1 MNHVLI
7 VDDEA
12 DIRESLEAIL
22 SEEDY
27 VITTAGSAAE
37 ALELLR
43 DADYQAVLL
52 DIWLSNPGGASGEP
66 DGLDVLA
73 AIRGDVS
80 HPPRPGSPEVIMISG
95 HATIEAAVRAT
106 KLGAYD
112 FLEKPL
118 SMDRTLLVLRNAIQ
132 AHHLREDNQE
142 FSRQLTKGSITGQS
156 ISVKALRQQ
165 IKLMAPTNGR
175 VLIFGE
181 SGAGKE
187 LVARS
192 MHAESLRRDRVF
204 VELNCAAIPEDFI
217 ETELFGYR
225 HGAGP
230 GGLNQ
235 PSEKRGTFERADG
248 GTLFLDEVGDMSLKT
263 QAKVLRTLDEQ
274 RFYPVGASTPV
285 HVDTRVIAA
294 TNKDLEEEIARGNF
308 REDLFYRLNVIP
320 FYVPPL
326 RDRKEDIPLLAR
338 EFLSEFGQQ
347 YGRPHVEIAD
357 AALSALKQY
366 HWPGNVRELR
376 NVIERVLILNPKAQR
391 IESKHLPMLVQRTE
405 GVARSDSNSS
415 ARPINGNRE
424 EFSTLLQA
432 REAYERDYILKELD
446 RCLGNVTRAA
456 ESLGLE
462 RSHLYRKMKALG
474 ISTHD

>member
-12 DIRESLEAIL
+12 DIRESLQAIL

-27 VITTAGSAAE
+27 IITTAGTAAE

-52 DIWLSNPGGASGEP
+52 DIWLPDG

-73 AIRGDVS
+73 QIRGDAS
-80 HPPRPGSPEVIMISG
+80 SSPRPGAPEVIMISG
-95 HATIEAAVRAT
+95 HGTIEAAVRAT

-118 SMDRTLLVLRNAIQ
+118 SMDRTLLVLRNALQ
-132 AHHLREDNQE
+132 AHRLREDNQE
-142 FSRQLTKGSITGQS
+142 FARQLTRGAVTGES

-175 VLIFGE
+175 VLIYGE

-187 LVARS
+187 LVARA
-192 MHAESLRRDRVF
+192 MHAESLRRDGVF

-230 GGLNQ
+230 GGPNQ
-235 PSEKRGTFERADG
+235 PNEKRGTFERAHG

-263 QAKVLRTLDEQ
+263 QAKVLRALDEQ

-320 FYVPPL
+320 FFVPPL
-326 RDRKEDIPLLAR
+326 RERKEDIPALSR
-338 EFLSEFGQQ
+338 EFLSEFGAQ
-347 YGRPHVEIAD
+347 YGRPHVEITEP
-357 AALSALKQY
+357 ALAALKQY

-376 NVIERVLILNPKAQR
+376 NVIERVLILNPKTQR
-391 IESKHLPMLVQRTE
+391 IEARHLPMLVQRTE
-405 GVARSDSNSS
+405 GTSRANASS
-415 ARPINGNRE
+415 RDASAARE
-424 EFSTLLQA
+424 EFSTLLEA

-474 ISTHD
+474 ISTRE